1 MNRRSFLAWL
11 TAAAGGLA
19 LPRGAAAIGEASE
32 VTIARLQYAESGW
45 NIRESGPRR
54 LLQEVEKRTS
64 IAVRPDTPAIR
75 PTDRE
80 LFLNPLVSMVGEGGF
95 QPLGEEAI
103 LRLRRYLNNGGFL
116 WVDAADGVRNG
127 PFTQSVE
134 RMMTRIFPDR
144 SLKDVPNDHVL
155 YKAFYL
161 LDEPT
166 GRVDVTSSLRAIF
179 GEDRLYAVVCQN
191 DMFGALAKD
200 NLGDWS
206 YSVSPGGEQQR
217 EMAFRLGINMVM
229 YALCVNYKSDQVHVP
244 FILKRRDWK
253 VD

>member
-1 MNRRSFLAWL
+1 MNRRKFLTL
-11 TAAAGGLA
+11 LAAGAGGLA
-19 LPRGAAAIGEASE
+19 VPRWATALGDSSN
-32 VTIARLQYAESGW
+32 VTIARLQYADSGW
-45 NIRESGPRR
+45 NIRQSGPRR

-64 IAVRPDTPAIR
+64 IAVNPDSPAVR
-75 PTDRE
+75 PTDPD
-80 LFLNPLVSMVGEGGF
+80 LFMHPLTCMCGEGSF
-95 QPLGEEAI
+95 EPLSEEGI
-103 LRLRRYLNNGGFL
+103 LKLRQYLTNGGFL
-116 WVDAADGVRNG
+116 WIDSADGVRDG

-144 SLKDVPNDHVL
+144 SLGDVSQDHVL

-161 LDEPT
+161 LDEPV
-166 GRVDVTSSLRAIF
+166 GRLSVADSLRAIF
-179 GEDRLYAVVCQN
+179 GDDRLYSVICPN
-191 DMFGALAKD
+191 DMFGALSKD
-200 NLGDWS
+200 NLGNWS
-206 YSVSPGGEQQR
+206 YTVRPGGEQQR